1 MLTLSNLQRKS
12 HHSLRFCL
20 FHIYI
25 RCVKT
30 AFYVCV
36 CVSHLTGPKQVETI
50 LPEALYSSIGESLN
64 AKLQK
69 PQYARVLMPLA
80 SLLEGEFFNAY
91 IKIGA

>member
-1 MLTLSNLQRKS
+1 M
-12 HHSLRFCL
+12 
-20 FHIYI
+20 
-25 RCVKT
+25 
-30 AFYVCV
+30 CV